1 MNLIYPDLPA
11 YDFIHR
17 TLSFEYEDLIL
28 PVVEKLRLTPSK
40 SKAYRPD
47 TYFISPF
54 AGKGERSRPDT
65 WRQVIMSLA
74 NRNFAA
80 PNINEDH
87 DVALTA
93 KMMFDSVT
101 RLLRM
106 DRISEHFDVIEPCVN
121 KINDWLLTRDSR
133 KFKNILRGM
142 NYKLWSEEVKNM
154 KIMVKGDMKPKLD
167 NSHFSKYA
175 PPSNIVYYQHVI
187 NMYFSPIFLEIFS
200 RINYCLPD
208 NVILYSGMNLEEL
221 AASIQSK
228 LKNPLETYQYTE
240 IDFSKFDKSQGVIVK
255 RYEELIYKFFKFSP
269 NVYDNF
275 KLSEYFCQAK
285 SASGVAV
292 DLFASRR
299 TGSPNTWLSN
309 SLCTLGMLSM
319 VYDIETVELIL
330 ISGDDSLII
339 SKEKLPNQTS
349 ELNKIFGMESKFQE
363 NPCPYFCSK
372 FILSVNN
379 KIVIIP
385 DLVRLYEKL
394 SVPISQVQLEHP
406 TLLRERFT
414 SYRDLLKPYFDLS
427 VHNILDHFLSLRY
440 GHPKFASYA
449 SFCYIHVIFSNFQ
462 SFRRVFETENVVL
475 I

>member
-1 MNLIYPDLPA
+1 MNLIYPELSA

-17 TLSFEYEDLIL
+17 TLDFEYGDFMVPI
-28 PVVEKLRLTPSK
+28 VEKLRITPSK
-40 SKAYRPD
+40 SKSYRPD
-47 TYFISPF
+47 TYYISPF

-65 WRQVIMSLA
+65 WRQVIISLA
-74 NRNFAA
+74 NRNFSA
-80 PNINEDH
+80 PSINEDH
-87 DVALTA
+87 DINLTS
-93 KMMFDSVT
+93 KLMFDSVVK
-101 RLLRM
+101 LLRM
-106 DRISEHFDVIEPCVN
+106 DRISEHYDVSEPCLH

-142 NYKLWSEEVKNM
+142 NYKMWFDEVSAM
-154 KIMVKGDMKPKLD
+154 KIMIKGDMKPKLD
-167 NSHFSKYA
+167 NSHFTKYA

-187 NMYFSPIFLEIFS
+187 NMYFSPIFLEIFT

-208 NVILYSGMNLEEL
+208 NIILYSGMNLEEL
-221 AASIQSK
+221 AANIQMK
-228 LKNPLETYQYTE
+228 LRNPLDSYNFTE
-240 IDFSKFDKSQGVIVK
+240 IDFSKFDKSQGAIVK
-255 RYEELIYKFFKFSP
+255 RYEELIYKFFNFSP

-275 KLSEYFCQAK
+275 KMSEYFCQAK
-285 SASGVAV
+285 SSSGVAV

-319 VYDIETVELIL
+319 VYDLAEVDLIL

-339 SKEKLPNQTS
+339 TKSKLPNRSS
-349 ELNKIFGMESKFQE
+349 ELNRMFGMESKYQE

-394 SVPISQVQLEHP
+394 SVPISQANLDHP

-414 SYRDLLKPYFDLS
+414 SYRDLLRPYFDLS
-427 VHNILDHFLSLRY
+427 VHNILDHYLALRY
-440 GHPKFASYA
+440 NHPKFASYA
-449 SFCYIHVIFSNFQ
+449 SFCYIHVIFSNYY
-462 SFRRVFETENVVL
+462 SFRKVFDSDNVVL